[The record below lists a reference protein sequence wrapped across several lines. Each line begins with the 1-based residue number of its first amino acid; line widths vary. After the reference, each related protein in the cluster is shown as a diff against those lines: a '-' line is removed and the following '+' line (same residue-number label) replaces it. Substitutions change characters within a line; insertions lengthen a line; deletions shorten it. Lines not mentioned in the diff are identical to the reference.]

1 MGLYVSAMT
10 GYVKPMMDKFVEDTE
25 RVTVESANVIL
36 AGLEKPVNTQ
46 LLVT

>member
-1 MGLYVSAMT
+1 MGHYASAMT
-10 GYVKPMMDKFVEDTE
+10 GYVTPMMDKFVEDTE